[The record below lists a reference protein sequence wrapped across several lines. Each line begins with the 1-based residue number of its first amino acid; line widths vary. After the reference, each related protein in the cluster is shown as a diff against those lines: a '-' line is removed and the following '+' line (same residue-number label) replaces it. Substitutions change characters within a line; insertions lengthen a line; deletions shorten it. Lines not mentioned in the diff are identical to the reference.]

1 MNVFHRK
8 KVSKLNEK
16 SRSEKI
22 VFAIA
27 AIFLN
32 FWAISLLYP
41 IFFGINGALKEHGNA
56 FMTNPVSL
64 MFFNNPHWDN
74 FIKAFEV
81 VEYNE
86 VPFLSMTFNS
96 LFFATVPNVIA
107 LFFTTAVGYIVC
119 KYGKYRIMRHIYTFI
134 LIIQFIPLYGTLP
147 ATYKLFSQLGFI
159 NSYKI
164 VIASCGVSLGN
175 FLYTYAF
182 FKGVPWDYAES
193 AFIDGAGHW
202 RTFLQIM
209 FPQILPSLSV
219 IFVTSFIGTWNDFQ
233 TCMLYYSE
241 KLPTLSFGIYAFEER
256 AVYMA
261 NQPIHMAACFVAS
274 IPSIILFLFF
284 QQQMMTKLTIS
295 GLKG

>member
-1 MNVFHRK
+1 MKSLFKRK
-8 KVSKLNEK
+8 EIKLNQK
-16 SRSEKI
+16 SASEKI

-32 FWAISLLYP
+32 VWAISLLYP
-41 IFFGINGALKEHGNA
+41 LFFGINGALKENGNA
-56 FMTNPVSL
+56 FMQNPVSL
-64 MFFNNPHWDN
+64 VFFNNPTWKN
-74 FIKAFEV
+74 FADAFKV
-81 VEYNE
+81 IEYNE
-86 VPFLSMTFNS
+86 VPFIRMAINS
-96 LFFATVPNVIA
+96 LIFATLPNLAV
-107 LFFTTAVGYIVC
+107 LFFTSAVGYIVC
-119 KYGKYRIMRHIYTFI
+119 KYNKYRILRHVYTFI
-134 LIIQFIPLYGTLP
+134 LVIQFIPLYGTMP
-147 ATYKLFSQLGFI
+147 AVYKLYSQLNLL
-159 NSYKI
+159 NSYAI
-164 VIASCGVSLGN
+164 MVSSLGIN
-175 FLYTYAF
+175 MGYFLYTYAF

-202 RTFLQIM
+202 RTFLQVM
-209 FPQILPSLSV
+209 FPQVIPSLSV
-219 IFVTSFIGTWNDFQ
+219 IFVMMFVGTWNDFQ

-241 KLPTLSFGIYAFEER
+241 KIPTLSFGIYAFEAR

>member
-1 MNVFHRK
+1 MSLFQRK
-8 KVSKLNEK
+8 KISKL
-16 SRSEKI
+16 SEKTASEKV
-22 VFAIA
+22 VFCIA

-32 FWAISLLYP
+32 FWAFSLLYP
-41 IFFGINGALKEHGNA
+41 IFFGINGALKENGNA

-64 MFFNNPHWDN
+64 VIFNNPTWKN
-74 FIKAFEV
+74 FVDAFTV
-81 VEYNE
+81 VEYNN
-86 VPFLSMTFNS
+86 VSFITMTFNS
-96 LFFATVPNVIA
+96 LFFATVPNLIS
-107 LFFTTAVGYIVC
+107 LFFTTAVGYIIC
-119 KYGKYRIMRHIYTFI
+119 KYGKYRILRHIYTFI
-134 LIIQFIPLYGTLP
+134 LIVQFIPLYGTLP

-159 NSYKI
+159 NSYTI
-164 VIASCGVSLGN
+164 VIASCGVSLGY

-209 FPQILPSLSV
+209 FPQIVPSLSV
-219 IFVTSFIGTWNDFQ
+219 IFITMFIGSWNDFQ

-241 KLPTLSFGIYAFEER
+241 KIPTLSFGIYAFEER

-274 IPSIILFLFF
+274 IPSIILFLVF

>member
-1 MNVFHRK
+1 MRFFYKK

-16 SRSEKI
+16 TRSEKI

-41 IFFGINGALKEHGNA
+41 IFFGINGALKENGNA

-64 MFFNNPHWDN
+64 VFFNNPNWGN
-74 FIKAFEV
+74 FIDAFKV

-86 VPFLSMTFNS
+86 VSFLRMTFNS
-96 LFFATVPNVIA
+96 LFFATIPNIIA

-164 VIASCGVSLGN
+164 VIASCGISLGN

-219 IFVTSFIGTWNDFQ
+219 IFVNMFIATWNDFQ

-274 IPSIILFLFF
+274 IPSIILFLIF
-284 QQQMMTKLTIS
+284 QQQMMTRLTIS
-295 GLKG
+295 GVKG

>member
-1 MNVFHRK
+1 MKVFHRK
-8 KVSKLNEK
+8 KASKLNEK

-41 IFFGINGALKEHGNA
+41 IFFGINGALKENGNA

-64 MFFNNPHWDN
+64 VFFNNPKWEN
-74 FIKAFEV
+74 FIDAFKV

-86 VPFLSMTFNS
+86 VSFLSMTFNS

-209 FPQILPSLSV
+209 FPQIVPSLSV
-219 IFVTSFIGTWNDFQ
+219 IFVTMFITTWNDFQ

-274 IPSIILFLFF
+274 IPSIILFLIF
-284 QQQMMTKLTIS
+284 QQQMMTRLTIS
-295 GLKG
+295 GIKG

>member
-1 MNVFHRK
+1 MKVFHRK
-8 KVSKLNEK
+8 KIARLNEK

-41 IFFGINGALKEHGNA
+41 IFFGINGALKENGNA

-64 MFFNNPHWDN
+64 VFFNNPNWGN
-74 FIKAFEV
+74 FIDAFKV

-86 VPFLSMTFNS
+86 VSFLGMTFNS

-107 LFFTTAVGYIVC
+107 LFLTTAVGYIVC

-164 VIASCGVSLGN
+164 VIASCGISLGN

-219 IFVTSFIGTWNDFQ
+219 IFVTMFISTWNDFQ

-274 IPSIILFLFF
+274 IPSIILFLIF
-284 QQQMMTKLTIS
+284 QQQMMTRLTIS
-295 GLKG
+295 GIKG

>member
-1 MNVFHRK
+1 MSLFQRK
-8 KVSKLNEK
+8 KISKLNQK
-16 SRSEKI
+16 TASEKI
-22 VFAIA
+22 VFCIA

-41 IFFGINGALKEHGNA
+41 IFFGINGALKENGNA

-64 MFFNNPHWDN
+64 VFFNNPNWKN
-74 FIKAFEV
+74 FVNAFEV
-81 VEYNE
+81 VEYNN
-86 VPFLSMTFNS
+86 VSFISMTFNS
-96 LFFATVPNVIA
+96 LFFATIPNLIA

-119 KYGKYRIMRHIYTFI
+119 KYGKYRILRHVYTFI

-159 NSYKI
+159 NSYSI

-209 FPQILPSLSV
+209 LPQIIPSLAV
-219 IFVTSFIGTWNDFQ
+219 IFVTSFISTWNNFE
-233 TCMLYYSE
+233 TCMLYYAE

-274 IPSIILFLFF
+274 IPSIILFLLF

>member
-1 MNVFHRK
+1 MKIFHRK